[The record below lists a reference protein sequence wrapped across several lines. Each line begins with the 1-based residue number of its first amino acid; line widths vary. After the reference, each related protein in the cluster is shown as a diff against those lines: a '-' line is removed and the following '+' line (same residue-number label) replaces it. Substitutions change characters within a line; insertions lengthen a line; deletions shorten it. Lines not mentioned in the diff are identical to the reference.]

1 LKPAAKVLTN
11 RLRKRNLPLALILL
25 LTLSVVLTATNLN
38 GGQDSKALLASENA
52 ESLSTIDALEV
63 MQSAY
68 REVARKVLPVVVEI
82 DVTDVVKRKVP
93 EYQSP
98 FEFFFGPQNPQE
110 GRPQR
115 EREFKLFGLGS
126 GVIVKRSGQTVY
138 VLTNDHV
145 VGKADEI
152 KVTLQDKREFSA
164 TLVGKDPR
172 KDKREFSATLV
183 GKDPRKDLALV
194 AFETEEDVPIAMLG
208 NSDTVQVGDI
218 VFAVGNPFGF
228 ESTITSGIV
237 SAVGRRP
244 VTGTG
249 VAGFTDYIQTDA
261 AINQGNSGG
270 ALVNIRGEVI
280 GINTWITSP
289 SGGSVGLGFTIPI
302 NNARQSI
309 DDFITKGSVEYGW
322 LGINISD
329 ATDELKKDMGLGNRK
344 GAFVFDLFTDS
355 PADKAGILPGDFIT
369 DINGAAV
376 ADAGS
381 LLLMVG
387 NLPIGET
394 ARFDLLRYGQ
404 SRSVSVR
411 ITARKDE
418 EAIREQRK
426 NLWPGMAVMRITPEI
441 QEQLELPK
449 RMGELVIG
457 NVSSDGPAGLAGIRP
472 GDVIK
477 SINGKTVSSIM
488 EFYRALN
495 ETSVDELML
504 RIYRQGNEL
513 LIGLIRKK

>member
-1 LKPAAKVLTN
+1 LKRMLNARIN
-11 RLRKRNLPLALILL
+11 RLPRRRLLPLALILL
-25 LTLSVVLTATNLN
+25 LSFSVILMAADLN
-38 GGQDSKALLASENA
+38 ASQESKALLAAENV
-52 ESLSTIDALEV
+52 ESLSSIDALEV

-68 REVARKVLPVVVEI
+68 RDVARRVLPVVVEV
-82 DVTDVVKRKVP
+82 DVTGVVKRTVP

-98 FEFFFGPQNPQE
+98 FEFFFGPQGPQE
-110 GRPQR
+110 GRPPR
-115 EREFKLFGLGS
+115 EREFKLYGLGS

-138 VLTNDHV
+138 VLTNNHV

-152 KVTLQDKREFSA
+152 KVTLQDKREFA
-164 TLVGKDPR
+164 
-172 KDKREFSATLV
+172 ATLV

-244 VTGTG
+244 VSKTG

-280 GINTWITSP
+280 GINTWISSP

-302 NNARQSI
+302 NNARQAI
-309 DDFITKGSVEYGW
+309 EDFITKGSVEYGW
-322 LGINISD
+322 LGINIAD
-329 ATDELKKDMGLGNRK
+329 PNDEVKKDMRLENRK

-369 DINGAAV
+369 HINGAPV
-376 ADAGS
+376 EDTGS
-381 LLLMVG
+381 LLLLVG
-387 NLPIGET
+387 NLPVGET
-394 ARFDLLRYGQ
+394 ARFDLVRYGQ
-404 SRSVSVR
+404 PKTLSVR
-411 ITARKDE
+411 ISARQDE
-418 EAIREQRK
+418 EAIREQRRS
-426 NLWPGMAVMRITPEI
+426 LWPGMAVVRITPEI
-441 QEQLELPK
+441 QEQLNLPK

-457 NVSSDGPAGLAGIRP
+457 NVSSDGPAGLAGLRP

-477 SINGKTVSSIM
+477 SINNKAVGSIM
-488 EFYRALN
+488 EFYRTLN
-495 ETSVDELML
+495 ETSGDELML